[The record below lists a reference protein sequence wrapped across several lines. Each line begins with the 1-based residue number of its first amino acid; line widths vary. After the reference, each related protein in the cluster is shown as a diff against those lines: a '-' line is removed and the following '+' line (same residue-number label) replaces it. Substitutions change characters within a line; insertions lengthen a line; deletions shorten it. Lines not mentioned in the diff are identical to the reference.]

1 MAKNNHTDII
11 SIQNASGNG
20 IDIISRAPDGRLVFT
35 EVKTTGVGT
44 VGDLSKRQQ
53 DPVAYAAQAL
63 GATSVV
69 TEPNIGS
76 GPVAP
81 PSTLGSYPAPTCHHG
96 PKKHKSG
103 QGAKGPWQA
112 WMCPSAKGTP
122 DQCQPMWIKR
132 GEVGWVA

>member
-1 MAKNNHTDII
+1 MTNENPEV
-11 SIQNASGNG
+11 
-20 IDIISRAPDGRLVFT
+20 IDIQP
-35 EVKTTGVGT
+35 
-44 VGDLSKRQQ
+44 QQ
-53 DPVAYAAQAL
+53 LASVQAR
-63 GATSVV
+63 
-69 TEPNIGS
+69 
-76 GPVAP
+76 
-81 PSTLGSYPAPTCHHG
+81 LGSFPAPTCHHG